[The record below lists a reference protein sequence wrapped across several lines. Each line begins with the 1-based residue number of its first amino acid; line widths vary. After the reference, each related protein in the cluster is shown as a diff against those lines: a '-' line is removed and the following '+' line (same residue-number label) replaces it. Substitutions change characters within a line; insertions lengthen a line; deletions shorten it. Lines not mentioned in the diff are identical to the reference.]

1 MKPLDDYH
9 RQNHQAV
16 LVGFESAKESVC
28 HIPDEGS
35 LLLYIFTCFCN
46 QRITGGH
53 GDLPLYFSAAL
64 ETQRA

>member
-28 HIPDEGS
+28 HIPNESGF
-35 LLLYIFTCFCN
+35 LLDVFPGPRN
-46 QRITGGH
+46 QGIAGGH